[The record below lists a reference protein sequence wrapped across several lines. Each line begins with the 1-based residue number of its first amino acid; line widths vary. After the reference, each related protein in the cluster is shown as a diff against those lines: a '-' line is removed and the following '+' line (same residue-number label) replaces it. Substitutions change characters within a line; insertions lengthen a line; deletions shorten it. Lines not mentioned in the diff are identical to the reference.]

1 MQKRVFNNVD
11 DFTSCVGETL
21 GVSQCVEISQDMI
34 NKFAELTMDQQWIH
48 TNPVRA
54 KEQSPHGTTIAH
66 GYFVLSL
73 FTHFLDEIIEV
84 RNLRQV
90 LNYGI
95 DKLTFKTAV
104 PVNSKLRMKVSLM
117 SARDLGDICKATFMC
132 KFEIDGNNDP
142 VVEGSIVFLYYFN
155 ETNN

>member
-66 GYFVLSL
+66 GNFVLSL
-73 FTHFLDEIIEV
+73 FTHFLDEIIDV

-90 LNYGI
+90 LNYG
-95 DKLTFKTAV
+95 
-104 PVNSKLRMKVSLM
+104 PVNSKLRMKVSLK

-132 KFEIDGNNDP
+132 KFETEGNNDP